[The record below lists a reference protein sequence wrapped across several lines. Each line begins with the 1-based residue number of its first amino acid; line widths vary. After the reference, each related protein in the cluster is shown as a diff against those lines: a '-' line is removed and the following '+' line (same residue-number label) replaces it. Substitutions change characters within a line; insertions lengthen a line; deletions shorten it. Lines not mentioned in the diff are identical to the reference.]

1 MYLIICDI
9 ICNMLFFPCHLFV
22 NASSSLEAGSLH
34 QLIVWAGTKASRRG
48 VLAGGKAKGN
58 EEKGTS
64 SICHLAQLSIG
75 SASRR
80 QFARVILIINCSR
93 LKAWWRFPS
102 RGISN
107 VWFPYTWTS
116 FMHPALDSGC
126 FWSTSLDHSESQ
138 GSAKKGGHQDRK
150 FPQRFSFGLSRFS
163 RTRNYRL
170 LDFGHV
176 LLGAVASSPWLLEP
190 TFSTLF

>member
-1 MYLIICDI
+1 MYLIIFDMFVTCFI
-9 ICNMLFFPCHLFV
+9 YGVFFPCHLFV
-22 NASSSLEAGSLH
+22 SASSSSLEAGSLH
-34 QLIVWAGTKASRRG
+34 QLIAWAGTKASRRG

-75 SASRR
+75 SAFRR
-80 QFARVILIINCSR
+80 QFARVVLIIKCSR

-107 VWFPYTWTS
+107 VWL
-116 FMHPALDSGC
+116 LDSGC
-126 FWSTSLDHSESQ
+126 FWSYLRGQTLATILDHSESQ

-163 RTRNYRL
+163 RT
-170 LDFGHV
+170 
-176 LLGAVASSPWLLEP
+176 LGCC
-190 TFSTLF
+190 FHDR